1 MPDMSSTQIQVSLK
15 LDDNATFEETVKE
28 GEKLNDLLSKYDQF
42 ETVGVMAGNSSSLM
56 GLTGG
61 SSSNDAG
68 SLMAYAVLKD
78 DFTKQSGEISKKIEK
93 DLESLDGEATVSG
106 GTSSSMSS
114 LMGDGSVQITL
125 YGDNLDTLK
134 STAEDIGKTLEKVKG
149 VASVDNGIGAVS
161 PEIKVTVDKSKA
173 AEKGLTVA
181 QVYQQVAAAI
191 STEKPLPLLRMMTA
205 MI

>member
-93 DLESLDGEATVSG
+93 DLESLDGEAAVSG

-125 YGDNLDTLK
+125 YGDDLDTLK
-134 STAEDIGKTLEKVKG
+134 STAEDIGKTLERLKALHRLTT
-149 VASVDNGIGAVS
+149 ASVLFL
-161 PEIKVTVDKSKA
+161 PKSRLL
-173 AEKGLTVA
+173 LTS
-181 QVYQQVAAAI
+181 QKQL
-191 STEKPLPLLRMMTA
+191 KRDLPLHRFISRLPQQFQQKKRCHSYE
-205 MI
+205 

>member
-1 MPDMSSTQIQVSLK
+1 
-15 LDDNATFEETVKE
+15 
-28 GEKLNDLLSKYDQF
+28 
-42 ETVGVMAGNSSSLM
+42 
-56 GLTGG
+56 
-61 SSSNDAG
+61 
-68 SLMAYAVLKD
+68 MAYAVLKD

-93 DLESLDGEATVSG
+93 DLESLDGEAAVSG

-125 YGDNLDTLK
+125 YGDDLDTLK

-173 AEKGLTVA
+173 AEKDLPLHRFISKLP
-181 QVYQQVAAAI
+181 QQFQQKK
-191 STEKPLPLLRMMTA
+191 TLPLLRMMTA